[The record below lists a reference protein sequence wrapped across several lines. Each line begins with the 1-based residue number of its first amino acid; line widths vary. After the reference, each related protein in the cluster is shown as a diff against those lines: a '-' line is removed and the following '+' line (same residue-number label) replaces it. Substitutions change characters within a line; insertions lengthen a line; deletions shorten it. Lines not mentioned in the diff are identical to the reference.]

1 MKHLLK
7 SVLVLALAGLTIVA
21 CKKKEDDPAPSS
33 SEATLEGNITSNMT
47 LDASKTYMIKGKVY
61 VQDGVTLTIPAGT
74 ILKGQKSSLGTLI
87 INRGAKLMAEGTASN
102 PIVFTS
108 EAGAGFRDR
117 GDWGGIVMLGRGKQN
132 KVLASPFN
140 VAIEGITAS
149 GTENGTYGAGTGTL
163 DDANNAGSLKFV
175 RIEYAGVVLSDNN
188 ELNSLTLGAVGSG
201 STFENIQVSYANDD
215 AIECFG
221 GSANFKYVVI
231 VSTNDDDLDTDQG
244 YTGAMQY
251 GLVIRDPRTADFS
264 GARVWESSSAG
275 VDVAPVSKPLFS
287 NFTVLGPLVY
297 NNNSVAASSSG
308 LDADYRAAVEF
319 NSGSEVEVHNSII
332 LGFAD
337 QINPA
342 TAGGKVQ
349 NCVFGFNG
357 GDLALTGVT
366 GCVVDSL
373 ENLYGSDF
381 AAYRLGANATTE
393 VGAPTNNVAL
403 RTNAVLGWTTPAPLL
418 NSSSTYKAGAPNV
431 SGASSFFANEAY
443 YGAFGTAAN
452 SGWNWTSGWLEF
464 DPNNE
469 AY

>member
-7 SVLVLALAGLTIVA
+7 SMLVVALAGLTIVA

-47 LDASKTYMIKGKVY
+47 LDASKTYLIKGKVY

-74 ILKGQKSSLGTLI
+74 VLKGQKSSLGTLI

-108 EAGAGFRDR
+108 EAGEGFRDR

-132 KVLASPFN
+132 KVVSTPFN

-175 RIEYAGVVLSDNN
+175 RIEFAGVVLSDNN

-201 STFENIQVSYANDD
+201 TTFENIQVSYANDD
-215 AIECFG
+215 AIEMFG

-231 VSTNDDDLDTDQG
+231 LSTNDDDLDTDQG
-244 YTGAMQY
+244 YTGSVQY
-251 GLVIRDPRTADFS
+251 GVVIRDPRVADFS
-264 GARVWESSSAG
+264 GARVWESSSANA
-275 VDVAPVSKPLFS
+275 VTPISKPLFA
-287 NFTVLGPLVY
+287 NFTVFGPLVY
-297 NNNSVAASSSG
+297 NNNSALPTSSG
-308 LDADYRAAVEF
+308 LDADYRAAVEI

-337 QINPA
+337 QIS
-342 TAGGKVQ
+342 TTTTTGKVQ

-357 GDLALTGVT
+357 GDMALTGVT

-373 ENLYGSDF
+373 ENLYGSAF
-381 AAYRLGANATTE
+381 AAYRLGNNATTE

-403 RTNAVLGWTTPAPLL
+403 RTNSVIGWNAPTPVLDA
-418 NSSSTYKAGAPNV
+418 SSAYKTGAPNV
-431 SGASSFFANEAY
+431 SGVSSFFTNEVY
-443 YGAFGTAAN
+443 YGAFGTSAN
-452 SGWNWTSGWLEF
+452 SGWSWDAGWLEW
-464 DPNNE
+464 DANNE
-469 AY
+469 TY